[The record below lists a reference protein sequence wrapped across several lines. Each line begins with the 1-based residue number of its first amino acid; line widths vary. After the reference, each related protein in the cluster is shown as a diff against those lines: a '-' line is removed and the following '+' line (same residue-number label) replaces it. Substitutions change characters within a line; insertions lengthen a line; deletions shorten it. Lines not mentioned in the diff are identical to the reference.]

1 MTRRLLPLL
10 ALLAPGLAA
19 SQSSSAIYAGYA
31 TAITTTADS
40 AVGFLTAQVDS
51 LPDATAVGML
61 ADGAARMRRFTSE
74 FAAVEPPAELAGVH
88 REIVSALTLAAEK
101 ADHAMTLMRTAMD
114 SSSSEEQRTTA
125 AETAQRELRA
135 LQTAINAYQTA
146 RAQAARLLRQHG
158 VTLAAPD

>member
-1 MTRRLLPLL
+1 MTRRLIPLL

-19 SQSSSAIYAGYA
+19 SQSSSAAYTEYA

-61 ADGAARMRRFTSE
+61 ADGAARMARFTSA
-74 FAAVEPPAELAGVH
+74 FAAVEPPAGLAGVH
-88 REIVSALTLAAEK
+88 REMVAALTLAAGK
-101 ADHAMTLMRTAMD
+101 AERAVTLMRTGMD
-114 SSSSEEQRTTA
+114 SSSSDEQRTTA
-125 AETAQRELRA
+125 AETAQQELRA
-135 LQTAINAYQTA
+135 LQTSINAYQTA